1 MAVSTTSTLN
11 DLLPQ
16 IVAEALFVASE
27 RSIMRG
33 LVRNYSIGPGQG
45 NSIVVP
51 IYPQS
56 TAIALSEGGDI
67 TANTI
72 STSGATLT
80 VAEVG
85 LMASVSDLSRI
96 SSSTDVVSD
105 IGRLLG
111 EAIARKMDQDLTGH
125 FDNFTTN
132 VLGNVT
138 TATGTI
144 TAADIFKATAKL
156 RSIGVPA
163 GDLYCVL
170 HPSIAYDLKANLT
183 ATYSNPNA
191 GVIQNEAMAMGYL
204 GMLAGVPVYETSNV
218 NNNGTTGDFVG
229 GLFHRDALGLAMMQD
244 IRIETQR
251 DASLRADEIVATAMY
266 GHGVLYES
274 YGVALGFDSS
284 IL

>member
-1 MAVSTTSTLN
+1 
-11 DLLPQ
+11 
-16 IVAEALFVASE
+16 
-27 RSIMRG
+27 MRG
-33 LVRNYSIGPGQG
+33 LVRNYSIGAGSG
-45 NSIVVP
+45 KSIKVP
-51 IYPQS
+51 IYPVS
-56 TAIALSEGGDI
+56 AAYSLTEGQDI

-72 STSGATLT
+72 TTSSATLT
-80 VAEVG
+80 VSEVG
-85 LMASVSDLSRI
+85 IMASVTDMSRV
-96 SSSTDVVSD
+96 SSSSDVISD
-105 IGRLLG
+105 IGRVLG
-111 EAIARKMDQDLTGH
+111 EAIARKMDQDLTSN
-125 FDNFTTN
+125 FASFTTN

-138 TATGTI
+138 AATATI
-144 TAADIFKATAKL
+144 TASDIFKATAKL

-183 ATYSNPNA
+183 AVYSNPNA
-191 GVIQNEAMAMGYL
+191 GVVQNEAMAMGYL

-274 YGVALGFDSS
+274 NGVALGFDSS

>member
-11 DLLPQ
+11 DLVPQ

>member
-11 DLLPQ
+11 DLVPQ

-45 NSIVVP
+45 ASIVVP

-138 TATGTI
+138 AATGTI

-170 HPSIAYDLKANLT
+170 HPAIAYDLKANLT

-204 GMLAGVPVYETSNV
+204 GMLAGVPVYETSNI

-274 YGVALGFDSS
+274 YGVALGFDST